1 VQGLKAELLRGFWY
15 VAMPGGELA
24 PGATAVRVMLGDQ
37 ILLAR
42 RKNGTVFAIND
53 ICPHRGMPLHHGRF
67 DGERVA
73 CIYHGWQYGS
83 DGTCA
88 FIPSA
93 MDDQKIDIAKIR
105 TAAYPCVEQQGLV
118 WVYFARDGEAPAGEM
133 AKPPMMPL
141 FAADAAPKV
150 HVEQTFPCSV
160 DHAAFGLMDPGH
172 IAFVHTSKWYRS
184 KVGVVK
190 PKQKS
195 FEPSELGFR
204 MMRHKVTAQNL
215 LYRLLGREVT
225 TEISYRLPGLRIE
238 DINGERNAVVT
249 VSALTP
255 ISDEETAFHQII
267 WATPKWANLVKP
279 IVRYV
284 ANVFVGQDRA
294 IAEKQREGLLRAP
307 KTMLINDV
315 NTQARW
321 WMRLKDEWVAAANEG
336 RDFVNPIKAA
346 TLRWKS

>member
-1 VQGLKAELLRGFWY
+1 VQGLKAELLRGCWY

-24 PGATAVRVMLGDQ
+24 AGGMAVRAMLGEQ
-37 ILLAR
+37 VLLAR
-42 RKNGTVFAIND
+42 RRDGTVFAIND
-53 ICPHRGMPLHHGRF
+53 ICPHRGMPLHYGTF
-67 DGERVA
+67 DGTTVH
-73 CIYHGWQYGS
+73 CTYHGWRYGA
-83 DGTCA
+83 DGACT

-93 MDDQKIDIAKIR
+93 MDDQKIDLAKIR

-118 WVYFARDGEAPAGEM
+118 WVYFSRAGEAPSGDF

-141 FAADAAPKV
+141 FGARDMPKV
-150 HVEQTFPCSV
+150 HVEQRFPCSI
-160 DHAAFGLMDPGH
+160 DHTAFGLMDPGH
-172 IAFVHTSKWYRS
+172 IAFVHTSKWYRA

-190 PKQKS
+190 PKEKS
-195 FEPSELGFR
+195 FAPSEFGFR
-204 MMRHKVTAQNL
+204 MLRHKVTAQNL
-215 LYRLLGREVT
+215 IYRLLGRNVT

-238 DINGERNAVVT
+238 DVHGERNALVT

-255 ISDEETAFHQII
+255 INEEETAFHQII

-279 IVRYV
+279 VVRYV

-294 IAEKQREGLLRAP
+294 IAVKQREGLLLSP

-321 WMRLKDEWVAAANEG
+321 WMRLKDEWVAAGNEG
-336 RDFVNPIKAA
+336 RPFVNPLKPM